1 MNNISIFSDLH
12 IRPRDLKECSSIL
25 DEILLLSNEYKIDH
39 VYNLGDTFDNLYPT
53 SPELDLFSNFLMN
66 LNKPIT
72 ILAADSHESTTFED
86 SIMNHFGILVNNVKT
101 VKAYRDRDELYLGH
115 FIVKEAKKGK
125 FGATVSKDELK
136 NYKKVF
142 LGHQHSNEELGNV
155 VQVGSVRWVSFD
167 ESEDKAK
174 YVYIIKDYGQPNEKT
189 LKIALKSPYPMKTIY
204 LGGTERKD
212 LIRAGFSQNSTHL
225 RAILDKIEP
234 KCKVRVVFQDF
245 EGFKEFLP
253 YYQSYEDKFIL
264 FKDKKEFLSKP
275 SIEIAKKEKIPI
287 EEALKKWMIEK
298 NIDPEIQQI
307 LLEKK

>member
-1 MNNISIFSDLH
+1 MNFLIFSDLH

-25 DEILLLSNEYKIDH
+25 DEILTLCNEHKISQ
-39 VYNLGDTFDNLYPT
+39 VFNLGDSFDGLYPT

-66 LNKPIT
+66 LNKPMT

-86 SIMNHFGILVNNVKT
+86 SIMNHFGILVNNVKI

-155 VQVGSVRWVSFD
+155 IQVGSVRWVSFD

-174 YVYIIKDYGQPNEKT
+174 YVYIIKDYGQTSEKT
-189 LKIALKSPYPMKTIY
+189 LKIALKSPILMKSIY
-204 LGGTERKD
+204 L
-212 LIRAGFSQNSTHL
+212 SQTTDKVTGSEFETFTVGL
-225 RAILDKIEP
+225 ARQYLDSLESQT
-234 KCKVRVVFQDF
+234 KVRVIYKDFQA
-245 EGFKEFLP
+245 FKEFLP
-253 YYQSYEDKFIL
+253 YYKNYEDKFIL